1 VSRHFLHLYSRHGG
15 QGQRLS
21 VIPSALPLV
30 INSGFD
36 DRRPARVMW
45 AVMGALVWVAIGNPA
60 ITETAET
67 ATTAVNQTIQT
78 IKTPGSVSEPK
89 HSSALIL
96 AQESETPD
104 RRPRDRPVTEERDS
118 PSRTT
123 LFGFLIA
130 LSVIPALATLG
141 VWLIL
146 NKLEARANAY
156 IDEMT
161 KLKADALV
169 QLQGLMEDA
178 QSVIEGVRDRLD
190 TAIDAP
196 SLPEIEGEVS
206 LEHLATISAGADGRT
221 AIPSADAA
229 GVISPEDYCRR
240 GNALFLSR
248 DYAEAVDAYDRA
260 LALKPDYY
268 QAWSNRGSA
277 LFNLDQYEASIA
289 SYDRALDLKDDYPEA
304 WNNRG
309 SSLIK
314 LGDHNAAA
322 FSFEKAT
329 ALKSDYLDAW
339 NNRGFALMQLGR
351 HKEALAAYTQ
361 AVKLDPSSAQAW
373 HDRGR
378 ATLELKRYDPALQ
391 CFDKAIGLA
400 ANHFGAWRDRA
411 FALEKLGRVN
421 DAYDSLSQA
430 LLLDPDVAALWS
442 ARGDINY
449 NRERYIEAIEDYDQ
463 ALELGDQPQL
473 WFRKACCY
481 AASSEPRSA
490 LIWLSQAIE
499 ADVAYITLAINE
511 PLLANLRSHP
521 IFQTL
526 VDDPADFLSDTSNE
540 S

>member
-1 VSRHFLHLYSRHGG
+1 MSRHFLHLYSRHGG

-30 INSGFD
+30 INSGFGA
-36 DRRPARVMW
+36 RRPARVMW
-45 AVMGALVWVAIGNPA
+45 AVMGTLVWVAIGNPTIA
-60 ITETAET
+60 ETAET
-67 ATTAVNQTIQT
+67 AVNQPIQT
-78 IKTPGSVSEPK
+78 ITTAGSVSEPE

-96 AQESETPD
+96 AQESETPE
-104 RRPRDRPVTEERDS
+104 RRTRDRPVTEENDA

-123 LFGFLIA
+123 LFGFLMA
-130 LSVIPALATLG
+130 LSVIPALATFG
-141 VWLIL
+141 IWLIL

-156 IDEMT
+156 IDEIT

-196 SLPEIEGEVS
+196 SLPEIEGEVN
-206 LEHLATISAGADGRT
+206 LEHLATISAGTDGRA
-221 AIPSADAA
+221 AIPSAEAA

-248 DYAEAVDAYDRA
+248 DYTEAVDAYDRA

-314 LGDHNAAA
+314 LGDYEAAA

-329 ALKSDYLDAW
+329 ALQADYLDAW
-339 NNRGFALMQLGR
+339 NNRGFVLMQLGR

-361 AVKLDPSSAQAW
+361 LVKLDPSSAQAW
-373 HDRGR
+373 HNRGR
-378 ATLELKRYDPALQ
+378 TTLELKRYDPALQ
-391 CFDKAIGLA
+391 CFDKAIGLDSS
-400 ANHFGAWRDRA
+400 HFGAWRDRA
-411 FALEKLGRVN
+411 LVLEKLGRVN

-430 LLLDPDVAALWS
+430 LLLDPDIADLWS

-449 NRERYIEAIEDYDQ
+449 HRERYIEAIEDYDQ
-463 ALELGDQPQL
+463 ALELGDQPHL

-481 AASSEPRSA
+481 AASNEPRAA
-490 LIWLSQAIE
+490 LNWLAQAIE
-499 ADVAYITLAINE
+499 ADTAYIPLAINE
-511 PLLANLRSHP
+511 PLLATLRSHP

-526 VDDPADFLSDTSNE
+526 VDAFSDTLSDTPDE